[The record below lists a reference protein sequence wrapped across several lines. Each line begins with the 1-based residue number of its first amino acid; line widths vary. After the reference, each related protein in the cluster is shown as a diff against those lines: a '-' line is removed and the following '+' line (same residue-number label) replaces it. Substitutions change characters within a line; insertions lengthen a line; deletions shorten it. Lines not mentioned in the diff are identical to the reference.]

1 MRFRVRMTVGGL
13 RLELGLGIEVGLGLE
28 QNVCTL
34 VEVYTGLGFV

>member
-1 MRFRVRMTVGGL
+1 MTVGGL

-34 VEVYTGLGFV
+34 VEVYTRLG